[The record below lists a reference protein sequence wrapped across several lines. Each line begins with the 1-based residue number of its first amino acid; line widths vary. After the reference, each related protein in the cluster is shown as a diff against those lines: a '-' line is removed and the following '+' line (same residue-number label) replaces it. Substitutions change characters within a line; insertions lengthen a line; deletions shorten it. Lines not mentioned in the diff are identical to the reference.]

1 MVVFNTYTPY
11 DGVADDS
18 SAINWINN
26 GLFMFYDQSLAV
38 VEDTGLTRCGAD
50 KNAITP
56 TKVTREFDV
65 LDPTFYKKTTFSFKI
80 AENGHQE
87 LISGW
92 KFSGNGVVT
101 VNPVENGTIVPSFDG
116 GNLLVINGTQSGTI
130 TMDQEIEYFY
140 PLLGSEI
147 TLALG
152 GRKVAGLVKVEL
164 QLLVDD
170 AVVHQ
175 ISTQSQFFGS
185 YRRFSSYGKCPK
197 TGKTAKIRIKL
208 TGSGFWSVG
217 LSGITL
223 LMGAMTSYTAVPSL
237 TDLLIP
243 KGTTFLT
250 LGDAC
255 PSGYQE
261 IATDHMA
268 LVTSG
273 PANFL
278 QQTTDALG
286 VTRFELETEGG
297 HDVHDHNP
305 DGQIDALD
313 EPSGDRHV
321 GPVSVPDDGYAL
333 IHGVPY
339 HLTGTVTSWFP
350 HDRPTVTLSVDHS
363 HSLTSEM
370 AAVPPNFRVK
380 YCKKL

>member
-1 MVVFNTYTPY
+1 MVVFNSYTSY
-11 DGVADDS
+11 DSVADDS
-18 SAINWINN
+18 GTINWINN
-26 GLFMFYDQSLAV
+26 GLFTFYDQRLAV

-50 KNAITP
+50 KNAAVP

-65 LDPTFYKKTTFSFKI
+65 LDPLLYKKTTFSFKI
-80 AENGHQE
+80 AENSTQE
-87 LISGW
+87 LVSGW
-92 KFSGNGVVT
+92 KFNGNGVVII
-101 VNPVENGTIVPSFDG
+101 NPVENGAVIPSIDG
-116 GNLLVINGTQSGTI
+116 GNLLVVNGTQTGSI
-130 TMDQEIEYFY
+130 TMDQNIEYFY
-140 PLLGSEI
+140 PLLDSDV
-147 TLALG
+147 TLAFG
-152 GRKVAGLVKVEL
+152 GRKINGMVKVEL

-175 ISTQSQFFGS
+175 ISTQAQFFGS
-185 YRRFSSYGKCPK
+185 YRRLFSHGKCPK
-197 TGKTAKIRIKL
+197 TGKTAKIRLKM
-208 TGSGFWSVG
+208 TGSGSWSVG
-217 LSGITL
+217 LSGISL
-223 LMGAMTSYTAVPSL
+223 LLGSIPSYTATPSL
-237 TDLLIP
+237 ADQLIP
-243 KGTTFLT
+243 RGITIMT

-268 LVTSG
+268 LISSG
-273 PANFL
+273 PSNFL

-297 HDVHDHNP
+297 NDYHDHNP

-363 HSLTSEM
+363 HSLTSKM